1 MSRIPLNIWNDRTH
15 IGHCSKLLNLKCLFK
30 IMIRDE
36 TCPGYEYQ
44 LNTEIHINL
53 TLLKK
58 CLKSLRLRSLL
69 CLRSFLWQKLSG
81 CRDFFPLSFPFDKQ
95 TKNMIT
101 WYQPKMIN
109 VKTSLKSS
117 KAMSWRGVAYK
128 LHVIGAPLET
138 QRQRNLILT
147 PNISILNDASANV
160 HLQKRTY
167 NFVPIF

>member
-1 MSRIPLNIWNDRTH
+1 
-15 IGHCSKLLNLKCLFK
+15 
-30 IMIRDE
+30 MIRDE

-44 LNTEIHINL
+44 LNTEIHINI

-101 WYQPKMIN
+101 WYHQPKMIN
-109 VKTSLKSS
+109 VRTSFKSS
-117 KAMSWRGVAYK
+117 KATSWRGVAYK

-138 QRQRNLILT
+138 QRQRNLIELDFDT
-147 PNISILNDASANV
+147 EYFNFKRCFCKCTSAKKDIQLCANILESFRRYYD
-160 HLQKRTY
+160 
-167 NFVPIF
+167 